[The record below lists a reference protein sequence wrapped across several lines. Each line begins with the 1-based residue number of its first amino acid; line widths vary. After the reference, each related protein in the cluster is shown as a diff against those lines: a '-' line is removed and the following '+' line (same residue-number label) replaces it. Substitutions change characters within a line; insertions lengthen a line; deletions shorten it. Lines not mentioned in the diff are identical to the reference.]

1 MRTHA
6 TVRIKASGIGAMPA
20 MNLQR
25 KTFRAFTLVELLV
38 VIAIIAILAALLLP
52 VLSSAKRKA
61 AQATCINNLK
71 QLGLGMR
78 LYIDDNKGI
87 FPGIASHM
95 YGYQSEDWIY
105 WRTNTALYP
114 TFDQSPIMR
123 AIGSTSRALLRCP
136 LDRDDTD
143 RIAKGEQYFF
153 SYSLTGYGMDDDENH
168 NAGMSSI
175 VWVQGATTNLY
186 AFRESSVR
194 NPSAKIMLA
203 EEPGSAKPK
212 DSPNAQNFIS
222 DGRWIPTEDLLT
234 IRHGGK
240 ADVTFADGRVATV
253 LPDFATN
260 AVNSRPD
267 L

>member
-1 MRTHA
+1 MITSIARSRRTK
-6 TVRIKASGIGAMPA
+6 IS
-20 MNLQR
+20 
-25 KTFRAFTLVELLV
+25 RAFTLIELLV

-52 VLSSAKRKA
+52 VLTTAKKKA
-61 AQATCINNLK
+61 SQATCINNLK
-71 QLGLGMR
+71 QLVMGMR
-78 LYIDDNKGI
+78 LYLDDNKGI

-95 YGYQSEDWIY
+95 YGYQPEDWIY

-114 TFDQSPIMR
+114 SYDQSPIMR
-123 AIGSTSRALLRCP
+123 TLASTSRSLLRCP

-153 SYSLTGYGMDDDENH
+153 SYSFTGYGMDDTENH
-168 NAGMSSI
+168 NVGMSSI
-175 VWVQGATTNLY
+175 IWVQGATTNLY

-203 EEPGSAKPK
+203 EEPGSAKPN
-212 DSPNAQNFIS
+212 DSPNGANFIS
-222 DGRWIPTEDLLT
+222 DGRWIPTEDWLT

-240 ADVTFADGRVATV
+240 ADVAFADGHITAV